1 MFCRKCGKEIGD
13 AAFCPFC
20 GHPSKD
26 EVEVID
32 PANSEAKKE
41 EVKKNDEDKA
51 SGWWG
56 VLCFFVPIVGL
67 ILFLVWMDDKP
78 KTAKKCGIGALI
90 SVILGVVLA
99 VVYFILIFIFGPA
112 IFHSIDIKVD
122 VSGMVH

>member
-20 GHPSKD
+20 GAPT
-26 EVEVID
+26 
-32 PANSEAKKE
+32 KE
-41 EVKKNDEDKA
+41 ETSSVNENKNVEVKKSDDDKA

-56 VLCFFVPIVGL
+56 VLGFFVPLAGL

-99 VVYFILIFIFGPA
+99 VAYFILIFIFGPA
-112 IFHSIDIKVD
+112 IVHSIGINVDI
-122 VSGMVH
+122 SGMVH